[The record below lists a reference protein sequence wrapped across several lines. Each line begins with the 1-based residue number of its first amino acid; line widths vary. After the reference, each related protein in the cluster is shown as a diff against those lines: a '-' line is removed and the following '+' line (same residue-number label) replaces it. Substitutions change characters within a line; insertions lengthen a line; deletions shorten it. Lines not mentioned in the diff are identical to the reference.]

1 MTINFEQ
8 DRVESVTQIDAAKT
22 LSDKVLKLKDLEDE
36 ILNAEESL
44 NKLKEQARI
53 LSQIEIP
60 AMMQEMHITKLKLK
74 DGESV
79 EVKPFYSASIIPE
92 VQEQAFTWLRNN
104 GLGDIIKNDITVT
117 FGRGEDNKAAQYA
130 VLARGQGFEPVQ
142 KVGVHAQTLKAVVR
156 ERIESGQDMPS
167 DLFKTF
173 AGNQTKITRR
183 LRRCHHQYC
192 LRAMRMQ
199 VLRM

>member
-1 MTINFEQ
+1 MVESIINFED

-36 ILNAEESL
+36 IANAEESI

-53 LSQIEIP
+53 LSQVEIP

-79 EVKPFYSASIIPE
+79 EVKPFYSAAIIPE

-156 ERIESGQDMPS
+156 ERLESGQEMPS

-183 LRRCHHQYC
+183 
-192 LRAMRMQ
+192 
-199 VLRM
+199 

>member
-22 LSDKVLKLKDLEDE
+22 LSDKVLKLKELEDE
-36 ILNAEESL
+36 ILNAEESI

-53 LSQIEIP
+53 LSQVEIP

-79 EVKPFYSASIIPE
+79 EVKPFYSAAIIPE

-117 FGRGEDNKAAQYA
+117 FGRGEDNKAVQYA

-142 KVGVHAQTLKAVVR
+142 KVGVHPQTLKAVVR
-156 ERIESGQDMPS
+156 EPIESGQDMTY
-167 DLFKTF
+167 DLLKT
-173 AGNQTKITRR
+173 
-183 LRRCHHQYC
+183 
-192 LRAMRMQ
+192 
-199 VLRM
+199 

>member
-36 ILNAEESL
+36 IANAEASI

-53 LSQIEIP
+53 LSQVEIP
-60 AMMQEMHITKLKLK
+60 LMMQEMHITKLKLK

-79 EVKPFYSASIIPE
+79 EVKPFYSASISPE
-92 VQEQAFTWLRNN
+92 NQEKAFEWLRNN
-104 GLGDIIKNDITVT
+104 GLGDVIKNDITVT

-142 KVGVHAQTLKAVVR
+142 KIGVHAQTLKAVVR
-156 ERIESGQDMPS
+156 ERIEAGQDMPS

-183 LRRCHHQYC
+183 
-192 LRAMRMQ
+192 
-199 VLRM
+199 